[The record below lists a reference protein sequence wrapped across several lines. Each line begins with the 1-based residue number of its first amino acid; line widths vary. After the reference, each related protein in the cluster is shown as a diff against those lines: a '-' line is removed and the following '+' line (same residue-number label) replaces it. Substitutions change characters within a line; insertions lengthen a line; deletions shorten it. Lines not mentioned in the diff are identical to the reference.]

1 MTTEKTATEKIN
13 AEMTSPAPF
22 LEVEPMVHITLPLL
36 EVDETGAKVDQT
48 EHVTIN
54 GETTIIKRGEYVGVK
69 VPVFLALKVKYPNL

>member
-1 MTTEKTATEKIN
+1 MTTEKMTAEI
-13 AEMTSPAPF
+13 TSPVTQA
-22 LEVEPMVHITLPLL
+22 ETEPMVHITLPLL